1 MAKFKVWTMIER
13 VSEGLKA
20 HKHKDGRLDICLLVE
35 TWHVSITDTA
45 LRRCVPPGYQLQEV
59 ARPSAGDA
67 QNHGGIA
74 AVLRSDIR
82 FRQHKPKAPSKTFES
97 MAFTVSSAPST
108 MAILVLYRPG
118 SARIS
123 NEFFEELT
131 EYLESIA
138 LYKCQ
143 ILIAGDLNVHVER
156 RDDAAAIRLLELLR
170 SFDCIQHVS
179 GPTHVDGGTL
189 DHIYTRSDEIVDDLR
204 VEPAGTLSDHGFITW
219 SMKFT
224 RPPPISS
231 RKTVC
236 GWKNMDRHAFRQA
249 LSTSVLCESAIPTD
263 ADAETLFG
271 LYDSVLLELANKF
284 APTRT
289 ITVHQQPIAVWFD
302 DECRR
307 MRRLSRVLEKR
318 YRRSGD
324 SEDRLAWVQQERER
338 HRIYRVKESVYWST
352 CISESSA
359 QSKKVVGGLLEDS
372 WSRQRRRRPAPS
384 PLSAGA
390 DGLFQ

>member
-1 MAKFKVWTMIER
+1 
-13 VSEGLKA
+13 
-20 HKHKDGRLDICLLVE
+20 
-35 TWHVSITDTA
+35 
-45 LRRCVPPGYQLQEV
+45 
-59 ARPSAGDA
+59 
-67 QNHGGIA
+67 
-74 AVLRSDIR
+74 
-82 FRQHKPKAPSKTFES
+82 
-97 MAFTVSSAPST
+97 MAFTVSSSPST
-108 MAILVLYRPG
+108 VAILVLYRPG
-118 SARIS
+118 SVRIS

-131 EYLESIA
+131 EYLEIIA
-138 LYKCQ
+138 LYT
-143 ILIAGDLNVHVER
+143 NVKSWLQVTWTSKSR
-156 RDDAAAIRLLELLR
+156 GGTRPKLYRLLELLR

-231 RKTVC
+231 RKTVR

-249 LSTSVLCESAIPTD
+249 LASSALCENAIPID

-271 LYDSVLLELANKF
+271 LYDSVFLELANRF

-289 ITVHQQPIAVWFD
+289 ITVRQQPIAVWFD

-307 MRRLSRVLEKR
+307 MRRLSRILEKR

-324 SEDRLAWVQQERER
+324 PGTVSRGCSRNGNDTVYIVWRRVSTGLRASRKAPPNQGSCGGSSRRSLEQTTSPPPRSTAPQHRSWWISSTRRSTTSETRPVVPSLRRDSHQRPPHLTASERMPWTR
-338 HRIYRVKESVYWST
+338 
-352 CISESSA
+352 SE
-359 QSKKVVGGLLEDS
+359 E
-372 WSRQRRRRPAPS
+372 
-384 PLSAGA
+384 
-390 DGLFQ
+390 